1 MGLDISIV
9 VNVDSRAENPAN
21 KEMFNGV
28 VSRDF
33 LVDNLINKRNLFKGF
48 NFELICFL
56 DLHEE
61 VDEKTISHMREICD
75 TLIIRKHDKR
85 FEDTDVFSGFNDLNY
100 MQALFH
106 ARGKYIFH
114 FDGDVSAFT
123 ESQEPIKEYIKLLDE
138 YDFVSYPSAWSP
150 NPVVDDSFQGIF
162 WVSTRFFCCKRNILD
177 FTELMKCQL
186 DYDYWKEKYPRTRLC
201 HWLEHLLHDCTEK
214 RVFYPPLN
222 FERFILFTWET
233 YAQYILQ
240 RLNNQP
246 FEEVNAWVCS
256 KPFFYPNNLSC

>member
-1 MGLDISIV
+1 MGLDISVV
-9 VNVDSRAENPAN
+9 VNVDSRAENDTN

-48 NFELICFL
+48 KFELICFL

-85 FEDTDVFSGFNDLNY
+85 FEDVDVFSGFNDLNY

-123 ESQEPIKEYIKLLDE
+123 ESQEPIKEYIELLE
-138 YDFVSYPSAWSP
+138 QYDFVSYPSYWSP
-150 NPVVDDSFQGIF
+150 NPVDDPSFQNIF
-162 WVSTRFFCCKRNILD
+162 WISTRFFCCKRSTLD

-186 DYDYWKEKYPRTRLC
+186 DYDYWKEKYPRARTC
-201 HWLEHLLHDCTEK
+201 HWLEHLLHDCTEN

-222 FERFILFTWET
+222 FERFILFTWEN
-233 YAQYILQ
+233 YHQYTLQ
-240 RLNNQP
+240 RLNNQT
-246 FEEVNAWVCS
+246 FEEVNQWVTS
-256 KPFFYPNNLSC
+256 KIFHYPNNLTI

>member
-9 VNVDSRAENPAN
+9 VNVDSRAENDTN

-48 NFELICFL
+48 KFELICFL

-85 FEDTDVFSGFNDLNY
+85 FEDIDVFSGFNDLNY
-100 MQALFH
+100 MQGLFH

-123 ESQEPIKEYIKLLDE
+123 ESQEPIKEYIELLE
-138 YDFVSYPSAWSP
+138 KYDFVSYPSYWSP
-150 NPVVDDSFQGIF
+150 NPVDDPSFQNVF
-162 WVSTRFFCCKRNILD
+162 WVSTRFFCCKRSTLD

-186 DYDYWKEKYPRTRLC
+186 DYDYWKEKYPRARTC
-201 HWLEHLLHDCTEK
+201 HWLEHLLHDCTEN

-222 FERFILFTWET
+222 FERFMLFTWDN
-233 YAQYILQ
+233 YHQYTLQ
-240 RLNNQP
+240 RLNNQT

-256 KPFFYPNNLSC
+256 KSFGYPNNLTI